1 MEAGM
6 AGVMEK
12 PISSEV
18 TIDDETDGAETKPK
32 KRKEKEKKEKAN
44 KKRGSAAPVILALIV
59 VLAAVLVAVVGF
71 NVFNVR
77 DRYLT
82 DTLKKIPFVN
92 RLLPEEETITAIA
105 GPELPSVD
113 ELQERIAEL
122 EEFVDALEESEQT
135 LLRRVELHVEE
146 ILRLQA
152 VEDNQL
158 QFKAD
163 KAEFDRMIA
172 MNDPAAYARFYA
184 SIAPE
189 NAEELG
195 PQAIAAANRAKD
207 LSAFLKTIGAM
218 EERSAAMML
227 TEMIRSD
234 LDLVVSII
242 SNLPADFGGAILNE
256 MEARDAAT
264 VTKRWSPAGF

>member
-1 MEAGM
+1 M

-12 PISSEV
+12 PISTDV
-18 TIDDETDGAETKPK
+18 NIDDEIDGAETKPK
-32 KRKEKEKKEKAN
+32 KRKEKEKKEKTG
-44 KKRGSAAPVILALIV
+44 KKRGGSAIPVILAFIV
-59 VLAAVLVAVVGF
+59 VLLAVLVAVVGF
-71 NVFNVR
+71 NVFNIR
-77 DRYLT
+77 DRYLA
-82 DTLKKIPFVN
+82 DALKNAPYIN
-92 RLLPEEETITAIA
+92 RLLPETEPDIETDAPDVPTV
-105 GPELPSVD
+105 G
-113 ELQERIAEL
+113 ELQARITEL
-122 EEFVDALEESEQT
+122 EALAEALTESEQT

-146 ILRLQA
+146 ILRLQEI
-152 VEDNQL
+152 EDSQL

-195 PQAIAAANRAKD
+195 PQATAAANRAKD

-218 EERSAAMML
+218 EERNAAMML

-234 LDLVVSII
+234 LDLVVLII
-242 SNLPADFGGAILNE
+242 SSLPADFGGAILNE

-264 VTKRWSPAGF
+264 VTKRWSPSGF